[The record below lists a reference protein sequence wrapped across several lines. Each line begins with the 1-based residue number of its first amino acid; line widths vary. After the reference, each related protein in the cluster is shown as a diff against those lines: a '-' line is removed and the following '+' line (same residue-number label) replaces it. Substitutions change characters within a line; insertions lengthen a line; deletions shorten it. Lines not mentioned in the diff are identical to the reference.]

1 MPLRILHLDAGRE
14 WRGGQRQVMLLASGL
29 RERGLEPL
37 VVSPPNSPLIHR
49 LHDRGIAASA
59 IAMRSD
65 WDLAAARRL
74 RTLIRTWRPD
84 VVHAHDAR
92 SHAVALLALFRRPSV
107 PLVVTRRVVFEPKH
121 GRLKYGKRVRRFIAI
136 SNAVRE
142 ALIRGGVDPSR
153 ISVVYSGVPAPPAV
167 PPRDW
172 RSECGWPEDAV
183 ICGVVGAM
191 TAEKGIDRLAAI
203 AREVPADLRDRTR
216 LLLLGGRRVGRD
228 SLGGIEAFFAGF
240 VDAVQPAMAGLDVL
254 WHPSSSEGLGT
265 VVIDAMALRVP
276 PIAFAVGGLVELIDP
291 DRTGLLVPR
300 DDNTRFAM
308 AAARLISDGALRR
321 QLGDAGPERARA
333 FSVSR
338 MVDGAMAVYDDVLN
352 VTPAAG

>member
-14 WRGGQRQVMLLASGL
+14 WRGGQRQVMLLANGL

-84 VVHAHDAR
+84 IVHAHDAR
-92 SHAVALLALFRRPSV
+92 SHAVALLALFRRADV
-107 PLVVTRRVVFEPKH
+107 PLIVTRRVAIEPKH
-121 GRLKYGKRVRRFIAI
+121 GRIKYGRRVRRFIAI
-136 SNAVRE
+136 SNAVRD
-142 ALIRGGVDPSR
+142 ALERSGVEPSR
-153 ISVVYSGVPAPPAV
+153 ISVVYSGVPAPPPV

-172 RSECGWPEDAV
+172 RTECGWPADTV

-191 TAEKGIDRLAAI
+191 TAEKGFDRLAAI
-203 AREVPADLRDRTR
+203 ARALPDDLRPRTR
-216 LLLLGGRRVGRD
+216 LLLLGGRKVGRD
-228 SLGGIEAFFAGF
+228 SLGGVETFFAGF

-276 PIAFAVGGLVELIDP
+276 PIAFAVGGLVEIIES

-300 DDNTRFAM
+300 DDTRQFAI
-308 AAARLISDGALRR
+308 AAARLIRDGALRR
-321 QLGDAGPERARA
+321 QLGSAGPERARA
-333 FSVSR
+333 FEVSR
-338 MVDGAMAVYDDVLN
+338 MVDGAMAVYEDVLN
-352 VTPAAG
+352 AARSAG